1 VLVTLL
7 QALAGLVALVGG
19 AAGLTAFAKVGP
31 ERRKITAEAYRAGV
45 DSAQVLAT
53 TSVSLLDPYLDQI
66 KFLRSELAGA
76 RMEITS
82 LRTQLTTVEAQVARL
97 TTGLAT

>member
-1 VLVTLL
+1 
-7 QALAGLVALVGG
+7 
-19 AAGLTAFAKVGP
+19 
-31 ERRKITAEAYRAGV
+31 
-45 DSAQVLAT
+45 VLAT

-66 KFLRSELAGA
+66 KFLRTELAGA
-76 RMEITS
+76 RREITS